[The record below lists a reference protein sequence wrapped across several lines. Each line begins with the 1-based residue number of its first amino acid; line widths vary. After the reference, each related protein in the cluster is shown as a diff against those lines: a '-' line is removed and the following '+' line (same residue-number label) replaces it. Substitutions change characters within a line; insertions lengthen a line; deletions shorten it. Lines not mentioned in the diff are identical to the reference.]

1 MEIFFRLLFGHFLAD
16 FTFQTNY
23 IAQWKRSKFFGLL
36 VHVCIHPACYLILL
50 LPPFAPTN
58 YLAETWID
66 VGSWG
71 MPGWFAVLSL
81 TVLHFIEDWFRVS
94 LVKRGWPDNTLFYT
108 WDQVIHVAFLWIFSP
123 KMAQPLLTHWSVLG
137 TLFVMVTHFAT
148 VTVWFIEK
156 DINGRD
162 YPETEEKYILIL
174 ERLAV
179 WLAFFMPHP
188 WWIFVLLFLIGTF
201 GHHVWTRKIDFSWTS
216 VILGNVIAIICGAV
230 SRFGLGYHF

>member
-16 FTFQTNY
+16 FTFQTNF
-23 IAQWKRSKFFGLL
+23 IAHWKRSSFRGLL
-36 VHVCIHPACYLILL
+36 VHVAIHPICYVLL
-50 LPPFAPTN
+50 CLPPFAPMN
-58 YLAETWID
+58 FLSQPWAFGI
-66 VGSWG
+66 
-71 MPGWFAVLSL
+71 PGWLSIAIL
-81 TVLHFIEDWFRVS
+81 AFLHFLEDWVRVT
-94 LVKRGWPDNTLFYT
+94 LVRRGWPDNTLFYV
-108 WDQVIHVAFLWIFSP
+108 WDQVIHISLLWLFCP
-123 KMAQPLLTHWSVLG
+123 GRTQLLLSMWSVLG
-137 TLFVMVTHFAT
+137 TLFVLVTHFAT

-179 WLAFFMPHP
+179 WLSFFMPHP
-188 WWIFVLLFLIGTF
+188 WWIFVLLFLLVTF

-216 VILGNVIAIICGAV
+216 VILGNAIAILCGSV

>member
-23 IAQWKRSKFFGLL
+23 IAQWKRTKFLGLL
-36 VHVCIHPACYLILL
+36 VHVAIHPICYVFLL
-50 LPPFAPTN
+50 VPPFAPAN
-58 YLAETWID
+58 YLMEPWA
-66 VGSWG
+66 WG
-71 MPGWFAVLSL
+71 MPGWLAVVSL
-81 TVLHFIEDWFRVS
+81 TFLHFLEDWVRVT
-94 LVKRGWPDNTLFYT
+94 LVKRGWPDNTLFYV
-108 WDQVIHVAFLWIFSP
+108 WDQVVHILFLWIFCP
-123 KMAQPLLTHWSVLG
+123 KMAQPLFTVWSILG
-137 TLFVMVTHFAT
+137 TLFVLVTHFAT

-156 DINGRD
+156 DINGRE

-216 VILGNVIAIICGAV
+216 VILGNVVAISCGVV